1 MNRLLSNRPIIL
13 MIYRS
18 DLQLISI
25 LLLAL
30 SCNSLWAQNFYY
42 ATSRYD
48 DRLTEWMIY
57 DTLDQEMA
65 TLEYAGL
72 PSDAFRSWNFRLQDR
87 PGSVKLR
94 WRENPNEWDLR
105 RDQHLLSIK
114 PVWPGQL
121 EEWLISDGNNFFH
134 LKLRK
139 EYEGLRWELVNT
151 SNDLLAYVINDYSY
165 DPRDWS
171 FYYETDLNN
180 DDLCMAAFFIIVQY
194 TPVMLNRY

>member
-1 MNRLLSNRPIIL
+1 MNRLPSNRPIIL
-13 MIYRS
+13 MISRS
-18 DLQLISI
+18 NLLLISI
-25 LLLAL
+25 ILLAL
-30 SCNSLWAQNFYY
+30 TSSFIEAQGFYY

-57 DTLDQEMA
+57 DTLDHEIA

-72 PSDAFRSWNFRLQDR
+72 PSDAFHSWNFRLQDR

-105 RDQHLLSIK
+105 RDQHLISIK

-121 EEWLISDGNNFFH
+121 DEWLISDGNHFFQ

-139 EYEGLRWELVNT
+139 EYEGFRWELVNS
-151 SNDLLAYVINDYSY
+151 SNELLGYVINDYGY

-180 DDLCMAAFFIIVQY
+180 DDLCMAAFFVIVQY
-194 TPVMLNRY
+194 TPVFLKRR